1 MPLPC
6 KAHVSFTDDF
16 DVEFDYDLTLD
27 AAGGYT
33 DGTSTLVYSNFLGRW
48 VFQRNQQSE
57 GENPQKWLGP
67 TDSGDP
73 TGTYTALLNI
83 TGRRHPVNITTSDSS
98 CSDSGSGSSKSGSS
112 VSESDS
118 SSGSDSDSGSGSDSG
133 SVSCPC
139 YMVKILVDGSIRCI
153 ELTEVWYDPSD
164 PYLPN
169 VRFFTDGNGG
179 DGFTL
184 QKWTDGV
191 WTVLVGNTAT
201 RYNQG
206 SFGEDGW
213 LDDDNDGDCPN
224 FGVYT
229 LLNSS
234 STLELVRCDSCS
246 SDSDSGS
253 VSDSGSGSVS
263 GSVSE
268 SDSDSDSGS
277 GSGSGSDSCS
287 DTATVTY
294 YDAEFSGSSGFGEV
308 VAGPFYLDWDEV
320 IGLYA
325 HTDSS
330 GVSHTIGY
338 GDGWEYNTLSGS
350 TFSRW
355 IENDN
360 ASEEAGP
367 DGFYVGTDTYTNQY
381 RVIVDLSN
389 PCSH

>member
-6 KAHVSFTDDF
+6 KAHVSFTDDS

-57 GENPQKWLGP
+57 GENPQKWVGP

-73 TGTYTALLNI
+73 TGTYTAILNI
-83 TGRRHPVNITTSDSS
+83 TARRHPVYITTSDSS
-98 CSDSGSGSSKSGSS
+98 CSDSGSGSAKSGSS

-118 SSGSDSDSGSGSDSG
+118 SSG
-133 SVSCPC
+133 
-139 YMVKILVDGSIRCI
+139 
-153 ELTEVWYDPSD
+153 
-164 PYLPN
+164 
-169 VRFFTDGNGG
+169 
-179 DGFTL
+179 
-184 QKWTDGV
+184 
-191 WTVLVGNTAT
+191 
-201 RYNQG
+201 
-206 SFGEDGW
+206 
-213 LDDDNDGDCPN
+213 
-224 FGVYT
+224 
-229 LLNSS
+229 
-234 STLELVRCDSCS
+234 

-268 SDSDSDSGS
+268 SDSDSD
-277 GSGSGSDSCS
+277 SGSGSDSCS

-338 GDGWEYNTLSGS
+338 GEYWEYNTLFDS
-350 TFSRW
+350 TLSRW

-367 DGFYVGTDTYTNQY
+367 DGFYVGTDTYTDQY
-381 RVIVDLSN
+381 RVIVNLSN